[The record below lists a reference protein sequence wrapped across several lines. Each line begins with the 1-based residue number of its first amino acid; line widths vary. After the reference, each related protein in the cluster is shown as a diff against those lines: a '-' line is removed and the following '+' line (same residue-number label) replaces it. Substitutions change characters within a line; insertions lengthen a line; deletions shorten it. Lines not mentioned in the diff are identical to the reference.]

1 MLIEL
6 DTKLKNSK
14 IISAEKAYIVFIT
27 AFDTLDETDKCKEHF
42 YCAGMTRDR
51 KIKYLD
57 LVSVGTLSGTLVHAR
72 EVFRRAIAN
81 ACDSIIIAHNHPSGN
96 MITST
101 ADDKITKSLK
111 EAGKIIGIELV
122 DHIVFCQDEFY
133 SYAENGNL

>member
-1 MLIEL
+1 MIIEL
-6 DTKLKNSK
+6 ETKLKHTK
-14 IISAEKAYIVFIT
+14 IISAEKAFIVFLT
-27 AFDTLDETDKCKEHF
+27 AFDTLDETDRDKENF
-42 YCAGMTRDR
+42 YCMGLQRNR

-72 EVFRRAIAN
+72 EVFRRAITN

-101 ADDKITKSLK
+101 ADDAITKSLK
-111 EAGKIIGIELV
+111 EAGKIIGIELL

-133 SYAENGNL
+133 SYAENGSL

>member
-1 MLIEL
+1 MIIEL

-14 IISAEKAYIVFIT
+14 IISAEKAFIVFIS

-42 YCAGMTRDR
+42 YCIGLQRNM
-51 KIKYLD
+51 KPKYLD

-72 EVFRRAIAN
+72 EVFRRAIAHSCN
-81 ACDSIIIAHNHPSGN
+81 SILIGHNHPSGN
-96 MITST
+96 MSTSN
-101 ADDKITKSLK
+101 ADDAITKSLK
-111 EAGKIIGIELV
+111 EAGKIIGIELL

>member
-14 IISAEKAYIVFIT
+14 IISAEKAFIVFIS
-27 AFDTLDETDKCKEHF
+27 AFDTLDETDRCKENF
-42 YCAGMTRDR
+42 YVLGLQRDR
-51 KIKYLD
+51 RIRYLD

-72 EVFRRAIAN
+72 EVFRRAITN